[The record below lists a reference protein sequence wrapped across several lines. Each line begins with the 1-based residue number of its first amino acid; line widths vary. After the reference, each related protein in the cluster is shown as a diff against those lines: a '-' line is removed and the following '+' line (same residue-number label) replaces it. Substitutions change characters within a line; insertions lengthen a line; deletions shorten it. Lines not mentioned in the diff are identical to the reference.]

1 MILDL
6 SNQNTPDTYMRNN
19 RPCYLDNIRKKL
31 IYITPEETV
40 RQQILSFLINELAVP
55 QDTILVEEPL
65 VHYGINTKLRA
76 DIIIH
81 KNDGEPLAVIEC
93 KSPDVYLS
101 EKVFEQAANYADLL
115 EAEYVIITNGLN
127 VLCYAYDSD
136 TGKYAELEYV
146 PEYRNMISGN
156 YEIIQP
162 MPVPDRIQFEDIE
175 KNLHLYQGE
184 DIWEYDIG
192 ICTEKKKAIPLVNLW
207 ECLLD
212 VSRKLPRNNYGL
224 FTLIEDY
231 GVRLLSYGNASG
243 GHFAGPYRSFLVDV
257 DGNTEFISISVST
270 YNKSTRPEIV
280 KTNINVAIDDEKL
293 SHHALQLTA
302 DTFMS
307 IDGNKCIFEHDGRIT
322 AGKGSVRREYMMN
335 YVKEHCPDLI
345 HNSKIALGTITHDRL
360 WYLDDNEIIEFIS
373 RLVSYA
379 ILRDKFRKEYLSGT
393 R

>member
-6 SNQNTPDTYMRNN
+6 SNQKTPDTYMRNN

-65 VHYGINTKLRA
+65 VHYRVNTELRA

-101 EKVFEQAANYADLL
+101 EKVFEQAVNYADLL

-136 TGKYAELEYV
+136 TRKYAELEYV

-156 YEIIQP
+156 YKIIQP
-162 MPVPDRIQFEDIE
+162 MPVPGRIQFEDIE
-175 KNLHLYQGE
+175 KNLHLYQGK

-192 ICTEKKKAIPLVNLW
+192 IYRMLYCVISSEKNICPEQGDVKSDAYGSAPPIIKAIL
-207 ECLLD
+207 
-212 VSRKLPRNNYGL
+212 
-224 FTLIEDY
+224 
-231 GVRLLSYGNASG
+231 
-243 GHFAGPYRSFLVDV
+243 
-257 DGNTEFISISVST
+257 
-270 YNKSTRPEIV
+270 
-280 KTNINVAIDDEKL
+280 
-293 SHHALQLTA
+293 
-302 DTFMS
+302 
-307 IDGNKCIFEHDGRIT
+307 
-322 AGKGSVRREYMMN
+322 
-335 YVKEHCPDLI
+335 
-345 HNSKIALGTITHDRL
+345 
-360 WYLDDNEIIEFIS
+360 
-373 RLVSYA
+373 
-379 ILRDKFRKEYLSGT
+379 
-393 R
+393 